1 MKKIFTN
8 GCFDVLHRGHLELFE
23 YAKSLGYLYVGV
35 DSDEKVRRNK
45 GGDRPFNTLDDR
57 VKMLES
63 LRFVDEV
70 RSFDSKKGLKDLIK
84 EIEPDVM
91 VIGSDWRGKK
101 VVGQE
106 HAKELRF
113 FEKIQG
119 YSTTDILEYDY
130 YRIKK

>member
-35 DSDEKVRRNK
+35 DSDEKVRRDK
-45 GGDRPFNTLDDR
+45 GGDRPYNNLDDR
-57 VKMLES
+57 VKMLKS

-70 RSFDSKKGLKDLIK
+70 RSFDSIEGLKNLIK

-101 VVGQE
+101 VVGEE
-106 HAKELRF
+106 HTKELYF
-113 FEKIQG
+113 FERVEG
-119 YSTTDILEYDY
+119 YSTTSILEYDY
-130 YRIKK
+130 YRMKK